1 MGKRG
6 VGSEAATS
14 KPKRKASQEL
24 GDLDVT
30 KALQASESLPWW
42 PKAVELL
49 NKIMSDKGAA
59 DFFLKEY
66 PTAEARKEF
75 AETLKDAFPL
85 PAGESFS
92 KDYSPRI
99 KTIQTWQTCYHPQGG
114 NKGLIPNEY
123 FQNLCILILLEG
135 MKTDAAV
142 IPGTEY
148 LVLGPLCPLYFD
160 EAWETA
166 ELEKNAFQAQSVGF
180 VKGWSRSLA
189 MCTVAYILVQLDLV
203 QYYRDHLPA
212 QFRSFC
218 CMKGM
223 VPAET
228 ASEVERIAA
237 NRSCLAT
244 WGKRR
249 QRQRDR

>member
-85 PAGESFS
+85 PAGESFQQGLQPEDQNDPDMADLLPS
-92 KDYSPRI
+92 SGGEQGLD
-99 KTIQTWQTCYHPQGG
+99 PQ
-114 NKGLIPNEY
+114 
-123 FQNLCILILLEG
+123 
-135 MKTDAAV
+135 
-142 IPGTEY
+142 
-148 LVLGPLCPLYFD
+148 
-160 EAWETA
+160 
-166 ELEKNAFQAQSVGF
+166 
-180 VKGWSRSLA
+180 
-189 MCTVAYILVQLDLV
+189 
-203 QYYRDHLPA
+203 
-212 QFRSFC
+212 
-218 CMKGM
+218 
-223 VPAET
+223 
-228 ASEVERIAA
+228 
-237 NRSCLAT
+237 
-244 WGKRR
+244 
-249 QRQRDR
+249 